1 MNNCRIILCIIFCI
15 TSLCTLALSNQ
26 QPYEDVI
33 KQNALSWKASHIN
46 ETSPEKDIQT
56 IIDALLLCYQIAKE
70 SYIMILAK
78 LSIQEELF
86 KIYTPSLFDTWQDC
100 ILVEHNDFTIID
112 QSLTRM
118 KQSES
123 VFCAIFQ
130 KFKTLARNLIK
141 MDALPTQTLIAD
153 LKNSL
158 IAWSKHQQHI
168 TDQLVDIQDE
178 FTLAIATI
186 SNIKTIFET
195 MFTSEEINHGHLQEA
210 AGFVS
215 KTYKDI
221 ENVIRHL
228 TTVRKESM
236 YKIDEFFITF
246 FKTYYSMI
254 YYELSEEQR
263 SSLSVLATEDNTL
276 PQPDIFFV

>member
-1 MNNCRIILCIIFCI
+1 MNNYNIIFCI
-15 TSLCTLALSNQ
+15 FFCVTSLCASTIQHS
-26 QPYEDVI
+26 YENVI
-33 KQNALSWKASHIN
+33 KQNALAWKTSYIN
-46 ETSPEKDIQT
+46 ETSAEKDIQT
-56 IIDALLLCYQIAKE
+56 IIDVLLLSYQIAKE

-86 KIYTPSLFDTWQDC
+86 NIYTPSLFDSWQDC

-112 QSLTRM
+112 QSLQRI
-118 KQSES
+118 KQSEA
-123 VFCAIFQ
+123 VFQTIFQ
-130 KFKTLARNLIK
+130 KFKTLAKSLIK
-141 MDALPTQTLIAD
+141 MDALPTQTLITD

-158 IAWSKHQQHI
+158 IAWGRQQQNLAE
-168 TDQLVDIQDE
+168 QLVDIQDE

-186 SNIKTIFET
+186 SNIKNIFET
-195 MFTSEEINHGHLQEA
+195 MFTSTIEIKHAHLQEA

-221 ENVIRHL
+221 EKVIQHL

-254 YYELSEEQR
+254 YYELSPEQR
-263 SSLSVLATEDNTL
+263 NSIAILATENNSL
-276 PQPDIFFV
+276 PDPDLFFV